1 MVVPVC
7 LAMTLSLVLHS
18 DFSPFLYFPFRGA
31 HDQRRRNHTRN
42 PRPAGMA
49 PVGVHRPYRRVQRR
63 DVGDL
68 AGAGRYCR
76 GREPHPLPWTAI
88 TAASAAETATY
99 QAFDAALRDRLGA
112 QATVTEALGDLF
124 VHALGRSPTSS
135 VIIGSNREPF
145 YAAELHWPC
154 RETEDSLAAV
164 KAGLGKDQNAMA
176 ADDRYVLFIVAPDK
190 SSVHRAAIDGL
201 APDLLRCQDFVRG
214 HFEDWEAEGALL
226 VITLWDDVAARDT
239 ASAPAYLASDTR
251 WSASGSLAF
260 SQALLERL
268 VEDNQV
274 SPDILADLA
283 NPIANE
289 PVRYVADL
297 NRMMGVTDIDYPNTI
312 SFDRPDVVTTDG
324 TGIGVAGML
333 KHHFTST
340 STTSE
345 LVRGKTLLIGDSFLL
360 NQMPTQLSN
369 FFADV
374 TMAARE
380 EPILASE
387 YDLVIEERIERYSG
401 TDEWPTLRSTLK

>member
-1 MVVPVC
+1 MTNADETTPESLDLQGWRRWGSTGLIAAFSVGMMALWLVP
-7 LAMTLSLVLHS
+7 
-18 DFSPFLYFPFRGA
+18 
-31 HDQRRRNHTRN
+31 
-42 PRPAGMA
+42 
-49 PVGVHRPYRRVQRR
+49 
-63 DVGDL
+63 GDT
-68 AGAGRYCR
+68 AGAENRA
-76 GREPHPLPWTAI
+76 PLPWPTI
-88 TAASAAETATY
+88 TAESAADTATY
-99 QAFDAALRDRLGA
+99 QGFDAALRDRLGA
-112 QATVTEALGDLF
+112 QATVSEALGDLS
-124 VHALGRSPTSS
+124 VHGLGRSPTSS
-135 VIIGSNREPF
+135 VIIGTNGEPF

-164 KAGLGKDQNAMA
+164 KAGLVRDQEAMA
-176 ADDRYVLFIVAPDK
+176 DADKYVLFMVAPDK
-190 SSVHRAAIDGL
+190 SSVHRTVIEGL

-214 HFEDWEAEGALL
+214 HFEDWEAEGALP
-226 VITLWDDVAARDT
+226 VVTLWDDVAARDT
-239 ASAPAYLASDTR
+239 ASAPAYLANDTH

-268 VEDNQV
+268 VADNQV
-274 SPDILADLA
+274 SADILDDLA
-283 NPIANE
+283 NPIASE
-289 PVRYVADL
+289 PVPYVADL
-297 NRMMGVTDIDYPNTI
+297 NRMMGVTDIDYTNTI

-374 TMAARE
+374 TMAAHE

-387 YDLVIEERIERYSG
+387 YDLVIVERIERYSG